1 MLSRNLLYPP
11 VNWTGRM
18 RLYLYHILRQIGRRF
33 SKYFLNARGQEA
45 RECIYS
51 PAHPPVLRL
60 KLIQLT
66 SFITLFAPA
75 PACAMITDMEIDVL
89 VDEGLAG
96 CPDAP
101 WLKEVAGRVIA
112 AQGIGSQAELGLF
125 ITSQER
131 IRELNRSYLGKD
143 RPTDVIAFHMLS
155 GGEESN
161 FVLPPDGV
169 LHLGEVVI
177 SYPQAVIQAEQQGH
191 SVVREI
197 AILIIHGILHL
208 LGYQDEEPELKSR
221 MAGREAEI
229 LDLIENMLKQAEAPE
244 R

>member
-1 MLSRNLLYPP
+1 MHPFP
-11 VNWTGRM
+11 CPHTG
-18 RLYLYHILRQIGRRF
+18 I
-33 SKYFLNARGQEA
+33 
-45 RECIYS
+45 
-51 PAHPPVLRL
+51 RL
-60 KLIQLT
+60 KLIRLI
-66 SFITLFAPA
+66 SIIALFAPA
-75 PACAMITDMEIDVL
+75 PACAMITDMEIDIL

-96 CPDAP
+96 CPDAL
-101 WLKEVAGRVIA
+101 WLKEVAGRVLT
-112 AQGIGSQAELGLF
+112 AQGIDSQAELGLF

-191 SVVREI
+191 SIMKEV

-208 LGYQDEEPELKSR
+208 LGYQDEEPELKLR

-229 LDLIENMLKQAEAPE
+229 LGLIEDILKQAEAP
-244 R
+244 

>member
-1 MLSRNLLYPP
+1 MSSIFLPPPYEKELLLILSGMP
-11 VNWTGRM
+11 V
-18 RLYLYHILRQIGRRF
+18 
-33 SKYFLNARGQEA
+33 
-45 RECIYS
+45 
-51 PAHPPVLRL
+51 PAQYKKNV
-60 KLIQLT
+60 
-66 SFITLFAPA
+66 ITLFAPA
-75 PACAMITDMEIDVL
+75 PACAMITDMEIDIL

-101 WLKEVAGRVIA
+101 WLEEVAERVLA

-143 RPTDVIAFHMLS
+143 RPTDVIAFHMLP
-155 GGEESN
+155 GGEESK

-191 SVVREI
+191 SIMKEV
-197 AILIIHGILHL
+197 AILTIHGILHL
-208 LGYQDEEPELKSR
+208 LGYQDEEPELKRR
-221 MAGREAEI
+221 MAIREAEI
-229 LDLIENMLKQAEAPE
+229 LGMIGDILKQGEAP
-244 R
+244 RR

>member
-1 MLSRNLLYPP
+1 MHPFP
-11 VNWTGRM
+11 CQPTG
-18 RLYLYHILRQIGRRF
+18 I
-33 SKYFLNARGQEA
+33 
-45 RECIYS
+45 
-51 PAHPPVLRL
+51 RL
-60 KLIQLT
+60 KLIRLT
-66 SFITLFAPA
+66 SIIALFAPA
-75 PACAMITDMEIDVL
+75 PACAMITDMEIDIL
-89 VDEGLAG
+89 VDERLTG

-101 WLKEVAGRVIA
+101 WLKEVAGRVLA

-191 SVVREI
+191 SVVRET

-208 LGYQDEEPELKSR
+208 LGYQDEEPELKLR

-229 LDLIENMLKQAEAPE
+229 LVVIEDILKQAEAPG

>member
-1 MLSRNLLYPP
+1 MHPFPCPP
-11 VNWTGRM
+11 TG
-18 RLYLYHILRQIGRRF
+18 I
-33 SKYFLNARGQEA
+33 
-45 RECIYS
+45 
-51 PAHPPVLRL
+51 RL
-60 KLIQLT
+60 KLIRIT
-66 SFITLFAPA
+66 SIIALFAPA
-75 PACAMITDMEIDVL
+75 PACAMITDMEIDIL

-101 WLKEVAGRVIA
+101 WLKEVAGRVLA

-131 IRELNRSYLGKD
+131 IQELNRSYLGKD

-208 LGYQDEEPELKSR
+208 LGYRDEEPELKLR

-229 LDLIENMLKQAEAPE
+229 LGVIEDILKQAEAPG

>member
-1 MLSRNLLYPP
+1 
-11 VNWTGRM
+11 
-18 RLYLYHILRQIGRRF
+18 
-33 SKYFLNARGQEA
+33 
-45 RECIYS
+45 
-51 PAHPPVLRL
+51 
-60 KLIQLT
+60 
-66 SFITLFAPA
+66 
-75 PACAMITDMEIDVL
+75 MEIDIL

-101 WLKEVAGRVIA
+101 WLKEVAGRVLA

-125 ITSQER
+125 ITTQER

-143 RPTDVIAFHMLS
+143 RPTDVIAFHMLP

-177 SYPQAVIQAEQQGH
+177 SYPQAVIQAEQQDH
-191 SVVREI
+191 SIMKEV
-197 AILIIHGILHL
+197 AILTIHGILHL
-208 LGYQDEEPELKSR
+208 LGYQDEEPELKRR
-221 MAGREAEI
+221 MAVREAEI
-229 LDLIENMLKQAEAPE
+229 LGMIGDILKQAEAPG